1 MNWKKKFDRVPG
13 LVITVLLLVVSVIFM
28 VMLARTKM
36 IPDTYMIVAG
46 VILFLFVVLTAA
58 LVWRMSNKIRFT
70 VGALLGFVFIAILAI
85 GGAYVNQTR
94 KAITRI
100 SGEKTEITKISV
112 YVKAEDTADSVDA
125 TKGDTYGILQA
136 LDRTNTDGAVAHL
149 KSQFDT
155 DVNTVEFP
163 GLTELADGLL
173 NGQVQ
178 ALILNQAYVEVLS
191 EMEGYT
197 DIQSKIKEVG
207 TVDVENVIAEK
218 DEEPVKP
225 VETAG
230 GGKIYTIY
238 ISGIDTRGE
247 MTASSRSDVNIV
259 ATINTETKQILLVST
274 PRDYFVPL
282 SISNGAKD
290 KLTHAGIY
298 GIDVCMDTLGM
309 LYDED
314 IHYYFRVNFGGF
326 TKIIDALGGIDVD
339 SDYEF
344 DSRNILGWH
353 YKASIIWMESLLLY
367 LQERDMHFLKVTDR
381 GARTRWL

>member
-309 LYDED
+309 PVSYTHLTLPT
-314 IHYYFRVNFGGF
+314 I
-326 TKIIDALGGIDVD
+326 A
-339 SDYEF
+339 
-344 DSRNILGWH
+344 
-353 YKASIIWMESLLLY
+353 
-367 LQERDMHFLKVTDR
+367 
-381 GARTRWL
+381 

>member
-36 IPDTYMIVAG
+36 IPDTYMIAAG
-46 VILFLFVVLTAA
+46 VILLLFVVLTAA

-94 KAITRI
+94 TAITRI

-353 YKASIIWMESLLLY
+353 YNKGVNHLDGEVCSCICKREICI
-367 LQERDMHFLKVTDR
+367 F
-381 GARTRWL
+381 

>member
-46 VILFLFVVLTAA
+46 VILLLFVVLTAA

-70 VGALLGFVFIAILAI
+70 VGALLGFVFIAVLAI

-94 KAITRI
+94 TAITRI
-100 SGEKTEITKISV
+100 SGEKAEITKISV

-191 EMEGYT
+191 EMERIYRY
-197 DIQSKIKEVG
+197 
-207 TVDVENVIAEK
+207 
-218 DEEPVKP
+218 PVKDQRSW
-225 VETAG
+225 
-230 GGKIYTIY
+230 Y
-238 ISGIDTRGE
+238 SRRGE
-247 MTASSRSDVNIV
+247 
-259 ATINTETKQILLVST
+259 
-274 PRDYFVPL
+274 
-282 SISNGAKD
+282 
-290 KLTHAGIY
+290 
-298 GIDVCMDTLGM
+298 C
-309 LYDED
+309 
-314 IHYYFRVNFGGF
+314 
-326 TKIIDALGGIDVD
+326 
-339 SDYEF
+339 
-344 DSRNILGWH
+344 
-353 YKASIIWMESLLLY
+353 
-367 LQERDMHFLKVTDR
+367 DR
-381 GARTRWL
+381 REG

>member
-155 DVNTVEFP
+155 DVNTGEFP

-173 NGQVQ
+173 NGQV
-178 ALILNQAYVEVLS
+178 
-191 EMEGYT
+191 
-197 DIQSKIKEVG
+197 
-207 TVDVENVIAEK
+207 
-218 DEEPVKP
+218 
-225 VETAG
+225 
-230 GGKIYTIY
+230 
-238 ISGIDTRGE
+238 
-247 MTASSRSDVNIV
+247 
-259 ATINTETKQILLVST
+259 
-274 PRDYFVPL
+274 
-282 SISNGAKD
+282 
-290 KLTHAGIY
+290 
-298 GIDVCMDTLGM
+298 
-309 LYDED
+309 
-314 IHYYFRVNFGGF
+314 
-326 TKIIDALGGIDVD
+326 
-339 SDYEF
+339 
-344 DSRNILGWH
+344 
-353 YKASIIWMESLLLY
+353 
-367 LQERDMHFLKVTDR
+367 
-381 GARTRWL
+381 